1 MRYYEALRQESAAV
15 VVVVGW
21 VGSGIS
27 SPSTRSDCDFWA
39 GTRQTPEETCLDE
52 LYLSIRSGI
61 NMQK

>member
-39 GTRQTPEETCLDE
+39 GTRQTPEETM
-52 LYLSIRSGI
+52 SG
-61 NMQK
+61 